1 MLGKQPT
8 YYPCFHIKQPMK
20 KLTKSYLTMNCYLAM
35 TSLTMILLQL
45 FVIPFKGPNVFQIPI
60 ISLFVVTNI
69 LFVIAAR
76 KDPGYVQKSNVISF
90 VKLNQYFNTEFL
102 CPKCEVLR
110 PNGAKHCSICNKCVD
125 RYDHHC
131 QWLNNC
137 VGIGNHFSFYL
148 YLISIWCY
156 LILVNV
162 TCIYDINLQVSDLS
176 LQSATFTFTSSPL
189 AG

>member
-20 KLTKSYLTMNCYLAM
+20 KLAKSYLTMNCYLAM
-35 TSLTMILLQL
+35 TSLTMVLLQL
-45 FVIPFKGPNVFQIPI
+45 FVIPFKGPNIFQIPI
-60 ISLFVVTNI
+60 ISM
-69 LFVIAAR
+69 FVITNLLFIIAAK
-76 KDPGYVQKSNVISF
+76 KDPGYVQKSSLISF

-131 QWLNNC
+131 QWLNTC
-137 VGIGNHFSFYL
+137 IGIGNHFSFYL

-162 TCIYDINLQVSDLS
+162 TCIYDINLQVSDLT
-176 LQSATFTFTSSPL
+176 LRSATFTLINSPL